1 MTDLLPTLLLT
12 RPRGQSEEFADRCRK
27 EIRPDLPVLIAPILG
42 IETMQPSRRLDRYG
56 FLIFSSANA
65 VRAVTGA
72 PELSGRLAYCVG
84 DRTAAAASA
93 AGACAVSAEGSAD
106 DLVRRILKDAP
117 EGPGLWLRGRH
128 AASDIADELSRAGL
142 PTTSEVVYDQVPL
155 PLSAEAYR
163 LLAGAGAGAVGV
175 VVPLFSPRSA
185 RLLSGELAGAVTPVL
200 AVALSDQIAT
210 EWFGPGGIA
219 KLAAAPT
226 ADAMIA
232 AIAACYPGRP
242 AC

>member
-12 RPRGQSEEFADRCRK
+12 RPLGQSEEFADRCRK

-42 IETMQPSRRLDRYG
+42 IETMQPTRRLDRYG

-93 AGACAVSAEGSAD
+93 AGACAVSADGAAG
-106 DLVRRILKDAP
+106 DLVRRILRDAP

-128 AASDIADELSRAGL
+128 AASDIADELRQAGV
-142 PTTSEVVYDQVPL
+142 PTTSEVVYDQIPL
-155 PLSAEAYR
+155 PLSAEARR
-163 LLAGAGAGAVGV
+163 LLAGAGGV
-175 VVPLFSPRSA
+175 VVPLFSPRTA
-185 RLLSGELAGAVTPVL
+185 RLLSGELAGAIAPVH
-200 AVALSDQIAT
+200 AVALSDQIAA

-219 KLAAAPT
+219 RVAAAPT